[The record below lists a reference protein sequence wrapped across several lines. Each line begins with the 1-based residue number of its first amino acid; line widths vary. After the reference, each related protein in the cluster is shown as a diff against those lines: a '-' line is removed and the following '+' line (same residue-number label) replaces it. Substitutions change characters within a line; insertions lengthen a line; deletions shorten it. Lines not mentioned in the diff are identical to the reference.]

1 MDQRNRD
8 LLGRTSQY
16 PEVPNSYQSFG
27 QDMLGESSDKLQIVQ
42 THFQLL
48 GSLTVVFVAEPGLCW
63 TNVQNPVV
71 GDRYFVGIP
80 TKVFQ
85 HRFGMAKRPLGVH
98 HPVFLE
104 ELIYSFEPALCIRNR
119 S

>member
-1 MDQRNRD
+1 MNEWNRD
-8 LLGRTSQY
+8 MLGRTSQNAK
-16 PEVPNSYQSFG
+16 VPDPYQSLWE
-27 QDMLGESSDKLQIVQ
+27 DVPRESPDKLQIVQ

-80 TKVFQ
+80 TQGIPAPLWDGQKAAW
-85 HRFGMAKRPLGVH
+85 RTPPSLFGRADLL
-98 HPVFLE
+98 F
-104 ELIYSFEPALCIRNR
+104 
-119 S
+119 